1 MIRTQA
7 RQIGDD
13 FNRIRGYA
21 PLPGR
26 IFALEFNADGSKFI
40 AGSSSGTGGAARI
53 YSTDDAKLLHELPGH
68 ARGVFAASFSPDGT
82 RVATGGFDG
91 KIRIFNV
98 ESGTLEREFVPVTI
112 TPAVA
117 GK

>member
-1 MIRTQA
+1 
-7 RQIGDD
+7 
-13 FNRIRGYA
+13 
-21 PLPGR
+21 
-26 IFALEFNADGSKFI
+26 
-40 AGSSSGTGGAARI
+40 
-53 YSTDDAKLLHELPGH
+53 
-68 ARGVFAASFSPDGT
+68 RGVFAACFSPDGT

-98 ESGTLEREFVPVTI
+98 ESGTLEREFIPVTI